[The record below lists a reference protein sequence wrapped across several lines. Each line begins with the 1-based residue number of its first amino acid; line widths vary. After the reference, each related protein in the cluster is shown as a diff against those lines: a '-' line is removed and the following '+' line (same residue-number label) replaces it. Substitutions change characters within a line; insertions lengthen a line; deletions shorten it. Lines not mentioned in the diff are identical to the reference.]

1 MSFGAIIVAAGKSQ
15 RMGGQDKLLQP
26 LAGRP
31 LISHS
36 IAKFASYPDLDGL
49 VIVASEANHDQIAA
63 IAAELAPEAQ
73 VVQGGPRRQDSVRAG
88 IAALKNVDYITVH
101 DGARPLVT
109 HDLIKA
115 AFDGAKEKGAAL
127 CAVPI
132 NDTVKRGDETRLVK
146 STVSRRDLWLAQT
159 PQAFRRPLLLR
170 AHDGITQDITDDAA
184 MVELLGEPIQL
195 VPGSKRNLKVTTP
208 EDLVMAEALLGG
220 PS

>member
-73 VVQGGPRRQDSVRAG
+73 VVQGGRA
-88 IAALKNVDYITVH
+88 
-101 DGARPLVT
+101 AR
-109 HDLIKA
+109 
-115 AFDGAKEKGAAL
+115 
-127 CAVPI
+127 
-132 NDTVKRGDETRLVK
+132 TRC
-146 STVSRRDLWLAQT
+146 
-159 PQAFRRPLLLR
+159 
-170 AHDGITQDITDDAA
+170 
-184 MVELLGEPIQL
+184 
-195 VPGSKRNLKVTTP
+195 
-208 EDLVMAEALLGG
+208 G
-220 PS
+220 PASLP